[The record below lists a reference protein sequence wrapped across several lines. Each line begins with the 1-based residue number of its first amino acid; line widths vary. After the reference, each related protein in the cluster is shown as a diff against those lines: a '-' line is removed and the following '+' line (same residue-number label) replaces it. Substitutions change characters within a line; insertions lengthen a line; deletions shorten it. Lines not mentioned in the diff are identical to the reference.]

1 MPRMKRRPAAAE
13 RSDRSNWCV
22 DHRMPAV
29 RAREH
34 LSVKPRRYRS
44 GRVGRQHENATRFV
58 RKERPDGGPFKVSQ
72 FIPHDSR
79 FRFGRLNRVQTDAFN
94 RQTRTSRTSEISR
107 EPDMPPTR
115 QHRRDWTHS
124 RTRRNL
130 NEVAGPSELLSAS
143 DEVKP
148 RRAA

>member
-1 MPRMKRRPAAAE
+1 MGLLIMVVGLVLFLGAHVFTTQRPA
-13 RSDRSNWCV
+13 
-22 DHRMPAV
+22 
-29 RAREH
+29 RARVVAGVGEGTYKIICT
-34 LSVKPRRYRS
+34 LVALVGLALLWAFS
-44 GRVGRQHENATRFV
+44 GSGKSSSGSGSGGGTSTTTGGAPFGGGSPSTSTA
-58 RKERPDGGPFKVSQ
+58 RP
-72 FIPHDSR
+72 
-79 FRFGRLNRVQTDAFN
+79 T
-94 RQTRTSRTSEISR
+94 
-107 EPDMPPTR
+107 PDMPPTR